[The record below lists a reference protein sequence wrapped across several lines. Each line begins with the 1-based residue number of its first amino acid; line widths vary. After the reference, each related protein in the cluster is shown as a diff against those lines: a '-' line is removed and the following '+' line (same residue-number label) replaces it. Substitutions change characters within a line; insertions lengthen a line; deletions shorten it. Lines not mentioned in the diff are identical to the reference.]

1 MMRWIIGASLQSRLV
16 VAALAVGLIYFGF
29 TILPKVPIETLPEFS
44 QPYVEIQT
52 EAQGLSAPEV
62 EALITV
68 PMEADMLNGTPWV
81 EEIRSQYRWFRATRF
96 VTLLVTDANERQVSR
111 CY

>member
-1 MMRWIIGASLQSRLV
+1 MMRWIIGASLQSRVVV
-16 VAALAVGLIYFGF
+16 VALALGLIYFGI
-29 TILPKVPIETLPEFS
+29 TILPKMPVDTLPEFS
-44 QPYVEIQT
+44 RPYVEIQT

-81 EEIRSQYRWFRATRF
+81 DEIRPSQFLACLRSFYSLSPALT
-96 VTLLVTDANERQVSR
+96 
-111 CY
+111 